1 MGLEDIFL
9 SAFLSSKVR
18 EKEMRWEMWNL
29 SAELRFR
36 GGEKYSP
43 KMSALKGLIL
53 I

>member
-29 SAELRFR
+29 AELRFR
-36 GGEKYSP
+36 GGEKYSS
-43 KMSALKGLIL
+43 KCLLSKV
-53 I
+53 